1 MRLAFTW
8 HASRFKFFSLP
19 RWLGLLCLGA
29 LSFAVY
35 GFGLVAPYNLFAL
48 DLRPL
53 RDVAKLTRG
62 DPLEQASFV
71 LAFAVLSAL
80 YYGMW
85 RLCRGRQ
92 PAAMWRALTV
102 CVIALNGLMLWLYPI
117 GAADIFDNIAR
128 GRITAEHGGNP
139 FYETP
144 RAHKTD
150 RFYGYLAWPDATSA
164 YGPLWELLAAATSR
178 VARDG
183 VLANVLAF
191 KLVGL
196 AAYGGSV
203 IVLAQILVRIAPARA
218 LQGVCLFAL
227 NPLVIYETAGNG
239 HNDIVMVLFVVL
251 AVCAL
256 TYRRHTWAAL
266 ALTAGA
272 LVKFIPLLLVP
283 LMLAAGTRALPHWRS
298 RIVFLC
304 GTMLACAALVAAAY
318 APFWRGGDPLD
329 LGRRATLFT
338 TSLPA
343 VAQVYLEQWAGER
356 PSQQIVSRLALLLTG
371 AMTLFQAGRVW
382 RQPTL
387 NRFLRSSALLFT
399 FYLLLTCLWFQPWY
413 ALWPLVFAAL
423 LPEGALARLIVLLSY
438 SALWRTVFFDFVLY
452 HGGPVPPRLWRE
464 TWLGPLTLGL
474 PWLYALYL
482 RLRRASSRA
491 LLSTLYSRRS
501 LSKPSL

>member
-1 MRLAFTW
+1 MRPTFTF
-8 HASRFKFFSLP
+8 HASRFAFLSLP
-19 RWLGLLCLGA
+19 RWLGVLCLGA

-35 GFGLVAPYNLFAL
+35 GWGLVKPYNLDAL

-62 DPLEQASFV
+62 DPLEQVSFV
-71 LAFAVLSAL
+71 LTFVALSAL

-85 RLCRGRQ
+85 RLCRGLQ
-92 PAAMWRALTV
+92 PVSVWRALAV
-102 CVIALNGLMLWLYPI
+102 CVVVLNGLMLWLYPI
-117 GAADIFDNIAR
+117 GAADIFDNIGR
-128 GRITAEHGGNP
+128 GRITAMHGGNP

-144 RAHKTD
+144 RLYKTD
-150 RFYGYLAWPDATSA
+150 RFYRYLAWPDATSA
-164 YGPLWELLAAATSR
+164 YGPLWELLAAAASR
-178 VARDG
+178 LAGDD

-196 AAYGGSV
+196 AAYSGSLV
-203 IVLAQILVRIAPARA
+203 ILARILRRIAPERA

-227 NPLVIYETAGNG
+227 NPLVIYEVAGNG
-239 HNDIVMVLFVVL
+239 HNDIVMVLFIVL
-251 AVCAL
+251 AVYAL
-256 TYRRHTWAAL
+256 TGRRYTGAAL

-283 LMLAAGTRALPHWRS
+283 LVLAAGTRALLNRRS

-304 GTMLACAALVAAAY
+304 GTMLACAALVVAAY

-343 VAQVYLEQWAGER
+343 VAQAHLEQWVGQR

-371 AMTLFQAGRVW
+371 VMALYQAWRVW

-387 NRFLRSSALLFT
+387 DRILRGSALLFA
-399 FYLLLTCLWFQPWY
+399 FYLLVTCLWFQPWY

-438 SALWRTVFFDFVLY
+438 SALWKAVFFEFVLIR
-452 HGGPVPPRLWRE
+452 GGPLPPHLWRE

-474 PWLYALYL
+474 PWMYALYL
-482 RLRRASSRA
+482 RLRRVSFNS
-491 LLSTLYSRRS
+491 LLSTSSSRRS
-501 LSKPSL
+501 LTETSL